1 MPDYKPLDPSGLKF
15 EEPSITDKI
24 DMVVNESIPVAEV
37 AELNRLKPEIES
49 YRAELNKWNEKIYEI
64 CHQKEVLEKEKKAEK
79 LWIC

>member
-1 MPDYKPLDPSGLKF
+1 
-15 EEPSITDKI
+15 
-24 DMVVNESIPVAEV
+24 MVVNESIPVAEV

-49 YRAELNKWNEKIYEI
+49 YRAELKKWNEKIYEI